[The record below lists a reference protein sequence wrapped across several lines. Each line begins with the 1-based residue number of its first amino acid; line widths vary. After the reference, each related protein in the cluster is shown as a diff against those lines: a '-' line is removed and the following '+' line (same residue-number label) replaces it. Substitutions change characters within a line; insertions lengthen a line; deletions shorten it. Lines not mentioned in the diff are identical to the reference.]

1 MTSSDARATSPDD
14 WRTGVAWV
22 WRLVLALAAG
32 WATWLMLSGRSTAV
46 VLDQLRY
53 FTIES
58 TIAVLLVNAG
68 AVLRPLVVRSGPYRF
83 EGRRSWFRGLATSM
97 TVFTGIIFATLLGH
111 SYPDTA
117 GRIAHAALPA
127 AMLLDWLLV
136 GRSHRRP
143 AWWVPLTWAAVLVPY
158 LFLYAWD
165 ARTFGAPMYP
175 FLDPASPHWWGVV
188 AAAAV
193 AFLALTYLLRWL
205 ARATGRR
212 RG

>member
-22 WRLVLALAAG
+22 WRLLLALAAG
-32 WATWLMLSGRSTAV
+32 WATWLMLSRRSTAV

-68 AVLRPLVVRSGPYRF
+68 AVVRPLLVRSGPHRF

-97 TVFTGIIFATLLGH
+97 TVFTGIVFATLLGRT
-111 SYPDTA
+111 YPDTA
-117 GRIAHAALPA
+117 GRTAHAALPA
-127 AMLLDWLLV
+127 AMLVDWLLV
-136 GRSHRRP
+136 GRSHRRL
-143 AWWVPLTWAAVLVPY
+143 AWWVPLTWTAVLVPY

-165 ARTFGAPMYP
+165 ARTFGTPMYP
-175 FLDPASPHWWGVV
+175 FLDPASPHWWGTV
-188 AAAAV
+188 AAVAV
-193 AFLALTYLLRWL
+193 AFLVLSYLLRWL